1 MKMILIAKGGK
12 MKLGAKKGSKF
23 ALTGMA
29 LALGWNV
36 QAYADEA
43 ASKLPV
49 VKVTANQIQD
59 KTITPSTLQLQ
70 QASSMSD
77 VFRTDPSVDIG
88 GGGVNAQRI
97 YLNGVEGT
105 NLNITID
112 GARQG
117 RSLFQHRGGLTGID
131 PSLLKKVEAK
141 TAGGQQGPGALGG
154 SIGFETMDA
163 QDLLK
168 GEKAYGAKVRTGYAS
183 ADKSKQGGVSVYG
196 QAGKHLGLLAHVAAA
211 DRDDYRTG
219 GGDKVLR
226 SASDDRDYFFKLSL
240 LDLNDHQVRL
250 SLNQHKSSGI
260 YARGSNGSDAGILP
274 DPLPTTGPSVP
285 VSQEVERKSY
295 SLDHRYQPINP
306 WLDWRA
312 NVYLSENEVS
322 YPGTI
327 ATPISTEEQG
337 FAISNSALFER
348 DAWWFKAT
356 LGMDYLSEDSTTSDY
371 KVNSE
376 NTGFYLQN
384 NLGWHDLTVTV
395 GARLDD
401 YVAEYRFIEL
411 DDKDVSPNVGLTYAF
426 TPEVSVFG
434 SYEEAVRASGI
445 VPVGWLGRM
454 SSETLE
460 NNGEK
465 PLKAERSKKS
475 ELGLKYNSKGVFAA
489 DDKVSFTLAYYS
501 TKLDGLIE
509 LPGGGMDP
517 GVSLNN
523 AEAIEITGWRLGLG
537 WANSNLST
545 QVSFNSKDVEQ
556 GNQNLGAV
564 RRVAA
569 ATGDQLV
576 WDTRWQTTDY
586 LQLGYTLKAV
596 ARLKD
601 VPTNQPERS
610 GYLTHSLQAEYL
622 VKQLEGLTVNLAAH
636 NLFDKN
642 YADHASLYSSSTGIV
657 AEPGRDIRLGA
668 SYAF

>member
-1 MKMILIAKGGK
+1 MILIAKGGK

-141 TAGGQQGPGALGG
+141 TAGGQQGLGALGG
-154 SIGFETMDA
+154 SISFETMDA

-226 SASDDRDYFFKLSL
+226 SASDDRDYFLKFSL

-250 SLNQHKSSGI
+250 SLN
-260 YARGSNGSDAGILP
+260 
-274 DPLPTTGPSVP
+274 
-285 VSQEVERKSY
+285 
-295 SLDHRYQPINP
+295 
-306 WLDWRA
+306 
-312 NVYLSENEVS
+312 
-322 YPGTI
+322 
-327 ATPISTEEQG
+327 
-337 FAISNSALFER
+337 
-348 DAWWFKAT
+348 
-356 LGMDYLSEDSTTSDY
+356 
-371 KVNSE
+371 
-376 NTGFYLQN
+376 
-384 NLGWHDLTVTV
+384 
-395 GARLDD
+395 
-401 YVAEYRFIEL
+401 
-411 DDKDVSPNVGLTYAF
+411 
-426 TPEVSVFG
+426 
-434 SYEEAVRASGI
+434 
-445 VPVGWLGRM
+445 
-454 SSETLE
+454 
-460 NNGEK
+460 
-465 PLKAERSKKS
+465 
-475 ELGLKYNSKGVFAA
+475 
-489 DDKVSFTLAYYS
+489 
-501 TKLDGLIE
+501 
-509 LPGGGMDP
+509 
-517 GVSLNN
+517 
-523 AEAIEITGWRLGLG
+523 
-537 WANSNLST
+537 
-545 QVSFNSKDVEQ
+545 
-556 GNQNLGAV
+556 
-564 RRVAA
+564 
-569 ATGDQLV
+569 
-576 WDTRWQTTDY
+576 
-586 LQLGYTLKAV
+586 
-596 ARLKD
+596 
-601 VPTNQPERS
+601 
-610 GYLTHSLQAEYL
+610 
-622 VKQLEGLTVNLAAH
+622 
-636 NLFDKN
+636 
-642 YADHASLYSSSTGIV
+642 
-657 AEPGRDIRLGA
+657 
-668 SYAF
+668 